1 MKIKNIEIKNKFV
14 LAPMAAVNCTAFRML
29 CKENNVGLIYTQMYD
44 ADLISEKTKNEV
56 KDFLNIQDIERPVV
70 VQLIGSNKE
79 KIVRAAKLIEPFAN
93 IIDFNIGC
101 ALSDYLSKN
110 CGGALLNDL
119 NKLEDIVKSLVKSVQ
134 KPVTCKIRIGYDA
147 QNINAVKVCQ
157 MLENCGVSA
166 IAIHGRTIEQKYAK
180 KVNWTIMK
188 QVKEKLKIPLIA
200 NGDVKNYNEGLELL
214 ERTKCDF
221 VMIGREAQH
230 APWIFNKDFVITN
243 ENIVK
248 QILRFLEL
256 YQKYEKRYSQT
267 EINQHV
273 YWMFRDIK
281 TKLRAQWIYECNS
294 IEEIK
299 TFLKRI

>member
-1 MKIKNIEIKNKFV
+1 MKIKNVNIKNQFV
-14 LAPMAAVNCTAFRML
+14 LAPMAAVNCTSFRML

-44 ADLISEKTKNEV
+44 ADLICQKTPKEV
-56 KDFLNIQDIERPVV
+56 KDFLNIQGFERPVTI
-70 VQLIGSNKE
+70 QLIGSNE
-79 KIVRAAKLIEPFAN
+79 KNIVKAAKLIEPIAD

-101 ALSDYLSKN
+101 ILSDYLDKN

-119 NKLEDIVKSLVKSVQ
+119 EKLEKIVNSLVKSVK

-157 MLENCGVSA
+157 MLEKRGVSA
-166 IAIHGRTIEQKYAK
+166 IAIHGRTVEQKYAK

-188 QVKEKLKIPLIA
+188 QVKEKLSIPVIA
-200 NGDVKNYNEGLELL
+200 SGDVKSYNEGLELL
-214 ERTKCDF
+214 KKTGCDF

-230 APWIFNKDFVITN
+230 APWIFDKDFVVTN

-248 QILRFLEL
+248 QILKFLEL
-256 YQKYEKRYSQT
+256 YQKYEKRQSQN

-281 TKLRAQWIYECNS
+281 TKLRAKWVNECNS
-294 IEEIK
+294 IDEVK
-299 TFLKRI
+299 DFLKRI